1 LTESNE
7 LSAILDNSQHHFNYA
22 FADAALYTIASSKDQ
37 KFFKM
42 SLFNSKFEIATENWF
57 WAHIDHWLSK
67 YNICVT
73 LCVTPR
79 VMSKCPLIGS
89 DLILLFKA

>member
-1 LTESNE
+1 MTE

-42 SLFNSKFEIATENWF
+42 SLFNSKFEIATGF
-57 WAHIDHWLSK
+57 
-67 YNICVT
+67 
-73 LCVTPR
+73 
-79 VMSKCPLIGS
+79 G
-89 DLILLFKA
+89 LILITGCQNITFV